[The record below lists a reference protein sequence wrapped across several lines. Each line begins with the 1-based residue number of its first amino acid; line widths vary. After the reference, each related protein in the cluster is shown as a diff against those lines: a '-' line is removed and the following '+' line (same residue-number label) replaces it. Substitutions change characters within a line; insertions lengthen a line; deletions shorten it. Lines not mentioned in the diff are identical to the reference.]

1 MATALS
7 VCVGEDMSGMNYR
20 YTGQGRVETLEPAGI
35 YGSERR
41 SVRSHCL
48 REIFHSRAL
57 AHIRLYFQCYICRS
71 FRAVSS
77 V

>member
-1 MATALS
+1 MATSLLW
-7 VCVGEDMSGMNYR
+7 CMGEDVAGMNYR

-41 SVRSHCL
+41 KMRSHFL

-57 AHIRLYFQCYICRS
+57 AHIEFPFHCYICRS
-71 FRAVSS
+71 FRAVCS